1 MRLQEQLTRARSGSD
16 VPAASG
22 GSVSSLS
29 LSSSAV
35 GSEDSESAG
44 NMCVCYVVW
53 CINAVLLPILS
64 FFDLFSIVYYLMFLL
79 ITFYC
84 VADSTSPRPHA
95 GSGAAPPVVKKTLF

>member
-64 FFDLFSIVYYLMFLL
+64 LFLICFLL
-79 ITFYC
+79 FII
-84 VADSTSPRPHA
+84 
-95 GSGAAPPVVKKTLF
+95 